1 MADENTQQQPTTRQR
16 LDAIMKSLEG
26 GAAAQA
32 AAAPGQDNTP
42 TAVEV
47 AGGDDGSLAQKEARV
62 GASALSKSFL
72 RLARASKAFHHLGA
86 DRVLEDPKGYLRSK
100 KLDTQGR
107 PTLEYQVSDFD
118 LEVMIQSGLSQKAAD
133 AEGLTDSLAKDLLKK
148 GAQEGMFGAQGNVI
162 QRALDVASG
171 GVLVRTDVEPL
182 LYEAYLRE
190 FPALER
196 IRPIRANGIRHTY
209 NVRTAIPQ
217 AKTLN
222 DIGDFSGAFSNSTIG
237 QEQSTRI
244 AILAAPV
251 AIALKLAAAVRQSGM
266 VSFNLEGS
274 ENLEVVGAMTALAR
288 KKQALLFQGN
298 SSTAAKTLNDEEGL
312 YNALD
317 FDGLRTKLKG
327 AGTSRTMAEGETLRG
342 LIKRAAIEIRNAGGQ
357 ARNIVVFL
365 SGFAEDTLDGE
376 LEQFFRIVGGRPGGG
391 VDMNLSANGLKLT
404 GKYVSEI
411 VSVPADAQ
419 DSGIGHYTFG
429 GNPTEDMY
437 VTDTTGIKFPWLI
450 SPTPTIIE
458 LPLGFDLKL
467 ARTFVPIEMSGLQVD
482 VANFHR
488 KIRIA
493 RQS

>member
-1 MADENTQQQPTTRQR
+1 MADENTQQLTTRQR
-16 LDAIMKSLEG
+16 LDAVIKSLEG
-26 GAAAQA
+26 GAAAHA
-32 AAAPGQDNTP
+32 AAAPGPDNTP
-42 TAVEV
+42 TAVDV

-72 RLARASKAFHHLGA
+72 RLARASKQFHHLGA
-86 DRVLEDPKGYLRSK
+86 DRVLEDPRGFLRKK
-100 KLDTQGR
+100 KLDGQGN
-107 PTLEYQVSDFD
+107 PTLQYEVSDFD
-118 LEVMIQSGLSQKAAD
+118 LEVMIQYGLAQKATD
-133 AEGLTDSLAKDLLKK
+133 VEGLTDQLAKDLLKK
-148 GAQEGMFGAQGNVI
+148 GAAEGKFGATGNVI

-171 GVLVRTDVEPL
+171 GVLVRTDIEPL

-196 IRPIRANGIRHTY
+196 IRPVRANGIRHTY
-209 NVRTAIPQ
+209 NVRTAIPE
-217 AKTLN
+217 AATLN
-222 DIGDFSGAFSNSTIG
+222 DIGDFSGAFTNSTLG

-266 VSFNLEGS
+266 VSFDLEGS

-298 SSTAAKTLNDEEGL
+298 SSTAAKTLDDEEGL

-327 AGTSRTMAEGETLRG
+327 AGTSITKAGGDTLRG
-342 LIKRAAIEIRNAGGQ
+342 LIKKGAIQIRNAGGQ

-365 SGFAEDTLDGE
+365 SGFAEDALDDE
-376 LEQFFRIVGGRPGGG
+376 LEAFFRIVGGRPGGG
-391 VDMNLSANGLKLT
+391 VDLNLSGNGLKLT
-404 GKYVSEI
+404 GKYLSEI

-419 DSGIGHYTFG
+419 NRGIGHYNFAAAA
-429 GNPTEDMY
+429 TEDMY
-437 VTDTTGIKFPWLI
+437 VCDTTGIKFPWLI

-458 LPLGFDLKL
+458 LPLGFDMKL

-482 VANFHR
+482 VENFHR
-488 KIRIA
+488 KIRIPK
-493 RQS
+493 QS

>member
-1 MADENTQQQPTTRQR
+1 MADENTQRTTRAR
-16 LDAIMKSLEG
+16 LEAIMKSLEG
-26 GAAAQA
+26 GEAAQT
-32 AAAPGQDNTP
+32 AAAPGLNNTP
-42 TAVEV
+42 TEV
-47 AGGDDGSLAQKEARV
+47 DVAGDDGSIATKEARV

-72 RLARASKAFHHLGA
+72 RLARASKQFHHLGA
-86 DRVLEDPKGYLRSK
+86 DRVLENPRGFLRSK
-100 KLDTQGR
+100 KLDGR
-107 PTLEYQVSDFD
+107 GNPTLEYEVSDFD
-118 LEVMIQSGLSQKAAD
+118 LELMIQYGLSQKATD
-133 AEGLTDSLAKDLLKK
+133 VEGLTDTLAKDLLKK
-148 GAQEGMFGAQGNVI
+148 GAAEGKFGAQGNVI

-171 GVLVRTDVEPL
+171 GVLVRTDIEPL

-196 IRPIRANGIRHTY
+196 IRPVRANGIRHTY
-209 NVRTAIPQ
+209 NVRTAIPD
-217 AKTLN
+217 ATTLN
-222 DIGDFSGAFSNSTIG
+222 DIGDFSAAFTNSTLG

-244 AILAAPV
+244 AIFAAPV

-266 VSFNLEGS
+266 VSFDLEGS

-327 AGTSRTMAEGETLRG
+327 AGTSITKAGGDTLRG
-342 LIKRAAIEIRNAGGQ
+342 LIKRAAIQIRNAGGQ

-365 SGFAEDTLDGE
+365 SGFAEDALDDE
-376 LEQFFRIVGGRPGGG
+376 LEQFFRIVGGRPSGG

-419 DSGIGHYTFG
+419 NRGIGHYTFG
-429 GNPTEDMY
+429 GNATEDMY

-482 VANFHR
+482 IANFHR
-488 KIRIA
+488 KIRIEK
-493 RQS
+493 QNG